1 MKVDLGPP
9 VSYALRLGDEAVNMN
24 ELVGSEINLKFDG
37 KINCI
42 VCGRDTKKAF
52 GQGFCYPCFMNAPE
66 NAECIIRPEL
76 CEAHLGKGRDPEWE
90 KEHHATD
97 HYVYL
102 ALSSAIK
109 VGVTRGTQIPNRW
122 IDQGASAAIRFALVP
137 YRRLAGE
144 IEVALKEH
152 LTDRTDWRKMLKN
165 EVNEELDLLAEKD
178 KLGDELDDD
187 LAQYITDDDE
197 VIQIEYPVEKFPLKV
212 KSVSFDKLSE
222 IEGKL
227 SGIKGQY
234 LLFSD
239 ERVLNIRKHSGYNVT
254 LEA

>member
-1 MKVDLGPP
+1 MAVLGPP
-9 VSYALRLGDEAVNMN
+9 VGYTLALGERQVDMNALVGQELRLTY
-24 ELVGSEINLKFDG
+24 DG
-37 KINCI
+37 IITC
-42 VCGRDTKKAF
+42 VACGNVTKKSF

-90 KEHHATD
+90 RLHHAQD

-109 VGVTRGTQIPNRW
+109 VGVTRSPQIPARW

-144 IEVALKEH
+144 IEVALKAY

-165 EVNEELDLLAEKD
+165 EVNTELDLLAKKD
-178 KLGDELDDD
+178 ELCDELDPE
-187 LAQYITDDDE
+187 LAQYVCDEDE
-197 VIQIEYPVEKFPLKV
+197 VVQIEYPVERYPIKV
-212 KSVSFDKLSE
+212 KSVGFDKLPT

-227 SGIKGQY
+227 VGIKGQY

-239 ERVLNIRKHSGYNVT
+239 ERVLNIRKHSGYNIT
-254 LEA
+254 LHV